1 MAMHSPPPEDEH
13 GGGIIQAARNFARVC
28 SHYFSARARLFR
40 IEGKEAGA
48 HTLKLLVLIA
58 AIIVLSAF
66 AWLFLCFG
74 LISYL
79 SGLFPQHGWLWAS
92 LIVSGGH
99 VIIVIA
105 LSLALKQIAATPL
118 FPLTTEEL
126 KKDQEWLNR
135 QTQTK
140 PRS

>member
-1 MAMHSPPPEDEH
+1 MYPPPPEEEH
-13 GGGIIQAARNFARVC
+13 GGGIIQTARNFARVF
-28 SHYFSARARLFR
+28 SRYFSARARLIR

-48 HTLKLLVLIA
+48 HTVKLLVLIA
-58 AIIVLSAF
+58 AIVTLSAF
-66 AWLFLCFG
+66 AWLFLCLG
-74 LISYL
+74 LTSYL
-79 SGLFPQHGWLWAS
+79 ASLFTHQGWLWAS
-92 LIVSGGH
+92 LIVAGAH
-99 VIIVIA
+99 VFIVI
-105 LSLALKQIAATPL
+105 LISIALKQSAATPL